1 MLATTLLCALRGR
14 GFALRLEWPAEG
26 PVRLLV
32 RPAARLTDQER
43 VELQANKPALL
54 TLLAA
59 EATAP
64 TAPLKLWEPDVMM
77 ALEIF
82 PGAQV
87 IAHHVP
93 AGWPPPGG
101 WIPSALR
108 QVDPYTA
115 NPPTV
120 PCPTCAGT
128 TWHRAGA
135 GWTCSTCHP
144 LMTEVS

>member
-14 GFALRLEWPAEG
+14 GFTLRLDRAAEG

-32 RPAARLTDQER
+32 RPASRLTDQER
-43 VELQANKPALL
+43 VELRANKPALV
-54 TLLAA
+54 TLLEA
-59 EATAP
+59 EAADP
-64 TAPLKLWEPDVMM
+64 TTPLRLWDRDVMT
-77 ALEIF
+77 ALEVF
-82 PGAQV
+82 QGAQV

-93 AGWPPPGG
+93 AGSSPPGG
-101 WIPSALR
+101 WIPSSLR
-108 QVDPYTA
+108 LVDPYTA
-115 NPPTV
+115 DPPTV

-144 LMTEVS
+144 LMMEAP